1 MDALLKR
8 ASLLFDIPEGAS
20 LWEVN
25 DGPVVKLPNGKTFW
39 ANDKRPVDSSLFNN
53 EASPASEFD
62 LDDWSKRYARP

>member
-8 ASLLFDIPEGAS
+8 ASLIFDIPKGAS
-20 LWEVN
+20 LWEIN

-53 EASPASEFD
+53 EASPVAEVD
-62 LDDWSKRYARP
+62 LDVWSKKYARP